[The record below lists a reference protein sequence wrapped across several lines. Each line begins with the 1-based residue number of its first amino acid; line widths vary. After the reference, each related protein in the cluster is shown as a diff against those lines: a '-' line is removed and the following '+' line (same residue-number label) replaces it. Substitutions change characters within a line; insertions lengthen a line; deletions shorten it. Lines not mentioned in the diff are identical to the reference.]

1 MLVRVWFLTLA
12 MLMGYGSTLL
22 AQQQQ
27 PPPPPP
33 PPPPREG
40 SAEVSFV
47 GTSGN
52 ASTNAL
58 GLRGEYIV
66 REAPWMFAA
75 KAAYVRNETENVL
88 QAQSFAASFRATRAL
103 NERWSVFGQYA
114 YLRDT
119 FAGIEHRNMI
129 DGGVQYAAIRTSPHQ
144 LDLEAGIGWANEVR
158 VVGETES
165 SAQAFAGAFYK
176 LKISETAELSDEVRL
191 AASLA
196 DSADWRVDNTIAL
209 TAKLTTVFSLKV
221 SNLVRYVNDPVPGF
235 ETTDTLTSVALVA
248 KF

>member
-1 MLVRVWFLTLA
+1 MLVRVCFLTLA
-12 MLMGYGSTLL
+12 LLIGSGSTLV
-22 AQQQQ
+22 AQQQ
-27 PPPPPP
+27 P

-75 KAAYVRNETENVL
+75 KAAYVRNETEDVL
-88 QAQSFAASFRATRAL
+88 QAQSFATSFRATRAL

-129 DGGVQYAAIRTSPHQ
+129 DGGVQYAAIRPSPHQ
-144 LDLEAGIGWANEVR
+144 LDLEAGLGWANEVR
-158 VVGETES
+158 VVGETQS

-176 LKISETAELSDEVRL
+176 LAISETAELSDQVRF

-196 DSADWRVDNTIAL
+196 DGADWRFDNTIAL

-221 SNLVRYVNDPVPGF
+221 STLVRYVNEPVPGF